1 MSLSRGHLIV
11 RPNFLVI
18 RTQKIVA
25 IGPNVVYRKG
35 VNFNRFCIAALVL
48 ALAVPASAITRR
60 DNVTD
65 QQMKDNS
72 TAFDGCGQL
81 IISNLTND
89 PRSCYLVGDRFVL
102 TAGHN
107 LPTGTATA
115 TVIIKGET
123 YNTTVW
129 QRHPNYNASN
139 LTNGYDVCVVRL
151 DRRVKNA
158 KPLKIYTGT
167 SEGGKNCWIVGH
179 GRTGTGTTGVQ
190 SGNLAR
196 RAGTNV
202 VDMDPSL
209 PNIMLTDFD
218 QEGNALM
225 NSLSSLGSSAT
236 ATQYE
241 SNLVSGDSGG
251 ALLIQENGVWKVAGI
266 NSAVASVDGTA
277 NGSYGDLS
285 IFTRVS
291 KAAAWIQPRLWENG
305 RVEGTLELESYMA
318 NPLDIPATFEIRA
331 PGTTTPLETHV
342 VPLACDAG
350 FSFSTN
356 LRGTY
361 DIAVKAPGYLRK
373 VWRNLVIT
381 NNDPAPLTRLLLNG
395 DVDNDN
401 EVGSSDLGAISESF
415 LSAVG
420 DSNYNVAAD
429 LDGDGEIGSSDL
441 SVLGGNFL
449 LRGED

>member
-1 MSLSRGHLIV
+1 MIW
-11 RPNFLVI
+11 
-18 RTQKIVA
+18 A
-25 IGPNVVYRKG
+25 NVVYGIGMKI
-35 VNFNRFCIAALVL
+35 NRFCLAAFAAVL
-48 ALAVPASAITRR
+48 IVPASAITRR
-60 DNVTD
+60 ETVTD

-72 TAFDGCGQL
+72 NAFDGCGQL

-89 PRSCYLVGDRFVL
+89 PRTCYLVGDRFVL

-107 LPTGTATA
+107 LPSAGATA
-115 TVIIKGET
+115 TVTIKGQT

-139 LTNGYDVCVVRL
+139 LTNGFDVAVVRL
-151 DRRVKNA
+151 DRRVKDA
-158 KPLKIYTGT
+158 KPLKIYTA
-167 SEGGKNCWIVGH
+167 SAEAGKNCWIVGY
-179 GRTGTGTTGVQ
+179 GRTGTGLTGVQ

-202 VDMDPSL
+202 VDFDPSL
-209 PNIMLTDFD
+209 PNILLTDFD

-251 ALLIQENGVWKVAGI
+251 ALLIQDGGVWKIAGI
-266 NSAVASVDGTA
+266 SSAVASVDGTA

-285 IFTRVS
+285 IFTRVRTVAS
-291 KAAAWIQPRLWENG
+291 WIQPRLWENG
-305 RVEGTLELESYMA
+305 RVEGKLDLQGLTA
-318 NPLDIPATFEIRA
+318 NPLDVPATFEIRE
-331 PGTTTPLETHV
+331 PGTTTALEVHE
-342 VPLACDAG
+342 VPLACDNG

-356 LRGTY
+356 LRGTF

-381 NNDPAPLTRLLLNG
+381 NNDPAPLMQMLLNG

-401 EVGSSDLGAISESF
+401 EIGSSDLGAISEAF
-415 LSAVG
+415 LATAG
-420 DSNYNVAAD
+420 DPNYSVAAD

-441 SVLGGNFL
+441 SILGENFL
-449 LRGED
+449 QMGED